1 MTSKDRPLLVYFSG
15 SGQTQRLINKINGNR
30 DFDTLR
36 IRTGKE
42 MVDKEYII
50 ITPTYMKGEIPK
62 PVQKFLSNNDSP
74 KEVIGTGNRQ
84 WGEFFCGASK
94 QIASM
99 FNIPLIAK
107 VEQSGHFNEIQTVLD
122 YFRTNYRVGEL

>member
-15 SGQTQRLINKINGNR
+15 SGQTQRLINKINGNK

-74 KEVIGTGNRQ
+74 KEVIELAIDNGVN
-84 WGEFFCGASK
+84 FSVVLVNKLLVC
-94 QIASM
+94 
-99 FNIPLIAK
+99 LI
-107 VEQSGHFNEIQTVLD
+107 FL
-122 YFRTNYRVGEL
+122 